1 MKLLFFLIIPL
12 LSFGQLDT
20 LKNTD
25 NNYKACFYIEENP
38 SLFLTKNLDNN
49 FSLRLYF
56 NIDLSHSYSRYTDKQ
71 TSVYVDTVITN
82 RQVTDSRTTTSSNYI
97 SMIFLYNY
105 YSLNQF
111 DFYLGLGP
119 RFGINFIN
127 SSLFDEGEEYLYGI
141 LAVTGIEYQVNEN
154 IFFLVEYQ
162 IRYSYSKSELGH
174 KKDYSGSKLIK
185 NKYTRIEERWSSDLS
200 KLKIGI
206 GIKF

>member
-20 LKNTD
+20 LKNSD
-25 NNYKACFYIEENP
+25 NNYKACFYIEENA
-38 SLFLTKNLDNN
+38 SLFLSKNLDDN

-56 NIDLSHSYSRYTDKQ
+56 NIDFSHSYRKYTDKQ
-71 TSVYVDTVITN
+71 KSVYVDTVIN
-82 RQVTDSRTTTSSNYI
+82 SSEVNDSRTTSSYNYI
-97 SMIFLYNY
+97 SILFLYNY

-127 SSLFDEGEEYLYGI
+127 STLFDEGEEYLYGI
-141 LAVTGIEYQVNEN
+141 MGVVGIEYQVNSN
-154 IFFLVEYQ
+154 IFFLGEYQ
-162 IRYSYSKSELGH
+162 INYSYSKSELGH
-174 KKDYSGSKLIK
+174 QRDYSGSNLI
-185 NKYTRIEERWSSDLS
+185 NRKYTRIEERWSSNLS